1 MNNRILEYISDI
13 DFKKLPKEHQQLK
26 ITFTNLNR
34 QLKKINKRLDKIQ
47 LEKTDLIK
55 QRRLLNRD
63 ITNTFNS
70 LKYINSNYNPKCYV
84 VLDKG
89 IYYNLII
96 KHLGKPKSIYLG
108 KPQSIIKKLHQHLPN
123 LKYSNVKKF
132 EYTLNTFFEDVI
144 RNNMNYNKPTLNI
157 KKLSDILNMI

>member
-1 MNNRILEYISDI
+1 MDNRILEYISEI
-13 DFKKLPKEHQQLK
+13 DFKKLPTEHQQLK

-34 QLKKINKRLDKIQ
+34 KLKSINKRLDKIK
-47 LEKTDLIK
+47 LERIDLIK
-55 QRRLLNRD
+55 ERRLLNRD
-63 ITNTFNS
+63 ITNTFNT

-108 KPQSIIKKLHQHLPN
+108 KPQSIIDKLHKHLPK
-123 LKYSNVKKF
+123 LTYSNINKF
-132 EYTLNTFFEDVI
+132 EYTLNTFFEDI
-144 RNNMNYNKPTLNI
+144 ISNNMNYNKPTLNI

>member
-1 MNNRILEYISDI
+1 MENKEIKIDEKEIKQIKDNREENSKMMFDFGKIKLERI
-13 DFKKLPKEHQQLK
+13 
-26 ITFTNLNR
+26 
-34 QLKKINKRLDKIQ
+34 
-47 LEKTDLIK
+47 DLIK
-55 QRRLLNRD
+55 ERRLLNRD
-63 ITNTFNS
+63 ITNTFNT